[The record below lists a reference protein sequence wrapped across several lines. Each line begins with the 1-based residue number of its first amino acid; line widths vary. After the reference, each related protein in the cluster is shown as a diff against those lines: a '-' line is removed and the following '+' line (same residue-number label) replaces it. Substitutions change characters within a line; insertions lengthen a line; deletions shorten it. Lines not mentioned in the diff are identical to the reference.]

1 MPANSQPWL
10 VQGSLALATLAIAV
24 ASLCFGQYPLSLSA
38 VGHTLVHL
46 PPGEGVIGQIVWSVR
61 LPRVVMALLAGGALG
76 LCGATLQGVFQNP
89 LVDPH
94 IIGVTAGSAF
104 GGTLAILLGVGS
116 LLMMASTFFFGLVA
130 LGLIYALAALQGRDS
145 TLGLILSGI
154 ILSGFFAALVSLMQ
168 YLADSEETLPNIVFW
183 LLGSFATASWHKV
196 LLMSLPLAVAA
207 GALWK
212 LRWRINLLALE
223 ERDARSLGVPVAAL
237 RRGVLVCCAVLVA
250 AQVAVSGSIAWMGLV
265 VPHLAR
271 LLVGADHRRLLPTA
285 FWLGAALML
294 VVDDL
299 ARTLTQAEI
308 PIGIV
313 TALLGAPLFT
323 FFTGAIPAPEYDLM
337 NSSLSLQALRYGHR
351 QPLFAPLTLACR
363 PGEIWA
369 VLGANGR
376 GKSTLLDTL
385 TGVLPP
391 LGGEMQ
397 CEGGVALVPQSFR
410 PAFRWRVSDV
420 VLMGRARHVD
430 LFAQPDEEDARRV
443 EQALAQLGIAALA
456 EDDFG
461 ALSGGQQQLV
471 LIARALVSASQN
483 ILLDEPC
490 SALDLGNQQVVLQL
504 IGDLAHRQA
513 RTVLFTTHDPNHA
526 LQVASHT
533 LLLLPE
539 GRWLAG
545 ETADVLSETHLRQ
558 AYGLPVRLIRHA
570 ASAFP
575 LLAPGFT
582 LRR

>member
-76 LCGATLQGVFQNP
+76 L
-89 LVDPH
+89 
-94 IIGVTAGSAF
+94 
-104 GGTLAILLGVGS
+104 
-116 LLMMASTFFFGLVA
+116 
-130 LGLIYALAALQGRDS
+130 IYALAALQGRDS

-183 LLGSFATASWHKV
+183 LLGSFATGSWHKV
-196 LLMSLPLAVAA
+196 LLMSLSLAVAA

-308 PIGIV
+308 PIGII

-323 FFTGAIPAPEYDLM
+323 
-337 NSSLSLQALRYGHR
+337 
-351 QPLFAPLTLACR
+351 
-363 PGEIWA
+363 
-369 VLGANGR
+369 VLLVQSR
-376 GKSTLLDTL
+376 RRSTT
-385 TGVLPP
+385 
-391 LGGEMQ
+391 
-397 CEGGVALVPQSFR
+397 R
-410 PAFRWRVSDV
+410 
-420 VLMGRARHVD
+420 
-430 LFAQPDEEDARRV
+430 
-443 EQALAQLGIAALA
+443 
-456 EDDFG
+456 
-461 ALSGGQQQLV
+461 
-471 LIARALVSASQN
+471 
-483 ILLDEPC
+483 
-490 SALDLGNQQVVLQL
+490 
-504 IGDLAHRQA
+504 
-513 RTVLFTTHDPNHA
+513 
-526 LQVASHT
+526 
-533 LLLLPE
+533 
-539 GRWLAG
+539 
-545 ETADVLSETHLRQ
+545 
-558 AYGLPVRLIRHA
+558 
-570 ASAFP
+570 
-575 LLAPGFT
+575 
-582 LRR
+582 

>member
-10 VQGSLALATLAIAV
+10 VHGSLALVTLAIAV

-237 RRGVLVCCAVLVA
+237 RRGVLVCCAVLV
-250 AQVAVSGSIAWMGLV
+250 
-265 VPHLAR
+265 VPHFAR

-308 PIGIV
+308 PIGII

-323 FFTGAIPAPEYDLM
+323 
-337 NSSLSLQALRYGHR
+337 
-351 QPLFAPLTLACR
+351 
-363 PGEIWA
+363 
-369 VLGANGR
+369 VLLVQSR
-376 GKSTLLDTL
+376 RRSTT
-385 TGVLPP
+385 
-391 LGGEMQ
+391 
-397 CEGGVALVPQSFR
+397 R
-410 PAFRWRVSDV
+410 
-420 VLMGRARHVD
+420 
-430 LFAQPDEEDARRV
+430 
-443 EQALAQLGIAALA
+443 
-456 EDDFG
+456 
-461 ALSGGQQQLV
+461 
-471 LIARALVSASQN
+471 
-483 ILLDEPC
+483 
-490 SALDLGNQQVVLQL
+490 
-504 IGDLAHRQA
+504 
-513 RTVLFTTHDPNHA
+513 
-526 LQVASHT
+526 
-533 LLLLPE
+533 
-539 GRWLAG
+539 
-545 ETADVLSETHLRQ
+545 
-558 AYGLPVRLIRHA
+558 
-570 ASAFP
+570 
-575 LLAPGFT
+575 
-582 LRR
+582 

>member
-1 MPANSQPWL
+1 MPANHHPWL
-10 VQGSLALATLAIAV
+10 VQGSLALATLGIAV

-116 LLMMASTFFFGLVA
+116 LLMMASTFFFGL
-130 LGLIYALAALQGRDS
+130 AALQGRDS

-196 LLMSLPLAVAA
+196 LLMSLPLAMAA

-308 PIGIV
+308 PIGII

-323 FFTGAIPAPEYDLM
+323 
-337 NSSLSLQALRYGHR
+337 
-351 QPLFAPLTLACR
+351 
-363 PGEIWA
+363 
-369 VLGANGR
+369 VLLVQSR
-376 GKSTLLDTL
+376 RRSTT
-385 TGVLPP
+385 
-391 LGGEMQ
+391 
-397 CEGGVALVPQSFR
+397 R
-410 PAFRWRVSDV
+410 
-420 VLMGRARHVD
+420 
-430 LFAQPDEEDARRV
+430 
-443 EQALAQLGIAALA
+443 
-456 EDDFG
+456 
-461 ALSGGQQQLV
+461 
-471 LIARALVSASQN
+471 
-483 ILLDEPC
+483 
-490 SALDLGNQQVVLQL
+490 
-504 IGDLAHRQA
+504 
-513 RTVLFTTHDPNHA
+513 
-526 LQVASHT
+526 
-533 LLLLPE
+533 
-539 GRWLAG
+539 
-545 ETADVLSETHLRQ
+545 
-558 AYGLPVRLIRHA
+558 
-570 ASAFP
+570 
-575 LLAPGFT
+575 
-582 LRR
+582 

>member
-10 VQGSLALATLAIAV
+10 VQGSLALATLGIAV

-38 VGHTLVHL
+38 VGHTQVHL

-308 PIGIV
+308 PIGII

-323 FFTGAIPAPEYDLM
+323 
-337 NSSLSLQALRYGHR
+337 
-351 QPLFAPLTLACR
+351 
-363 PGEIWA
+363 
-369 VLGANGR
+369 VLLVQSR
-376 GKSTLLDTL
+376 RRSTT
-385 TGVLPP
+385 
-391 LGGEMQ
+391 
-397 CEGGVALVPQSFR
+397 R
-410 PAFRWRVSDV
+410 
-420 VLMGRARHVD
+420 
-430 LFAQPDEEDARRV
+430 
-443 EQALAQLGIAALA
+443 
-456 EDDFG
+456 
-461 ALSGGQQQLV
+461 
-471 LIARALVSASQN
+471 
-483 ILLDEPC
+483 
-490 SALDLGNQQVVLQL
+490 
-504 IGDLAHRQA
+504 
-513 RTVLFTTHDPNHA
+513 
-526 LQVASHT
+526 
-533 LLLLPE
+533 
-539 GRWLAG
+539 
-545 ETADVLSETHLRQ
+545 
-558 AYGLPVRLIRHA
+558 
-570 ASAFP
+570 
-575 LLAPGFT
+575 
-582 LRR
+582 

>member
-1 MPANSQPWL
+1 M
-10 VQGSLALATLAIAV
+10 
-24 ASLCFGQYPLSLSA
+24 
-38 VGHTLVHL
+38 
-46 PPGEGVIGQIVWSVR
+46 
-61 LPRVVMALLAGGALG
+61 
-76 LCGATLQGVFQNP
+76 FQNP

-237 RRGVLVCCAVLVA
+237 RRGVLVA

-308 PIGIV
+308 PIGII

-323 FFTGAIPAPEYDLM
+323 GVAGAIPTPEYDPM

-376 GKSTLLDTL
+376 GKKYPAGYPDRRAAAAGRRDAVRGRRGPGSAVVSSRFSLARERCGADGPGPSRGSLCPA
-385 TGVLPP
+385 GR
-391 LGGEMQ
+391 GG
-397 CEGGVALVPQSFR
+397 C
-410 PAFRWRVSDV
+410 PA
-420 VLMGRARHVD
+420 G
-430 LFAQPDEEDARRV
+430 
-443 EQALAQLGIAALA
+443 
-456 EDDFG
+456 
-461 ALSGGQQQLV
+461 
-471 LIARALVSASQN
+471 
-483 ILLDEPC
+483 
-490 SALDLGNQQVVLQL
+490 
-504 IGDLAHRQA
+504 
-513 RTVLFTTHDPNHA
+513 
-526 LQVASHT
+526 
-533 LLLLPE
+533 
-539 GRWLAG
+539 
-545 ETADVLSETHLRQ
+545 
-558 AYGLPVRLIRHA
+558 
-570 ASAFP
+570 
-575 LLAPGFT
+575 
-582 LRR
+582 

>member
-1 MPANSQPWL
+1 MPANHHPWL
-10 VQGSLALATLAIAV
+10 VQGSLALVTLAIAV

-130 LGLIYALAALQGRDS
+130 
-145 TLGLILSGI
+145 LGLILSGI

-323 FFTGAIPAPEYDLM
+323 FLLVQ
-337 NSSLSLQALRYGHR
+337 SRR
-351 QPLFAPLTLACR
+351 R
-363 PGEIWA
+363 
-369 VLGANGR
+369 
-376 GKSTLLDTL
+376 ST
-385 TGVLPP
+385 
-391 LGGEMQ
+391 
-397 CEGGVALVPQSFR
+397 
-410 PAFRWRVSDV
+410 
-420 VLMGRARHVD
+420 AR
-430 LFAQPDEEDARRV
+430 
-443 EQALAQLGIAALA
+443 
-456 EDDFG
+456 
-461 ALSGGQQQLV
+461 
-471 LIARALVSASQN
+471 
-483 ILLDEPC
+483 
-490 SALDLGNQQVVLQL
+490 
-504 IGDLAHRQA
+504 
-513 RTVLFTTHDPNHA
+513 
-526 LQVASHT
+526 
-533 LLLLPE
+533 
-539 GRWLAG
+539 
-545 ETADVLSETHLRQ
+545 
-558 AYGLPVRLIRHA
+558 
-570 ASAFP
+570 
-575 LLAPGFT
+575 
-582 LRR
+582 

>member
-24 ASLCFGQYPLSLSA
+24 ASLCFGQYPLSLST

-61 LPRVVMALLAGGALG
+61 LPRVVMALLAGG
-76 LCGATLQGVFQNP
+76 
-89 LVDPH
+89 
-94 IIGVTAGSAF
+94 
-104 GGTLAILLGVGS
+104 
-116 LLMMASTFFFGLVA
+116 A

-196 LLMSLPLAVAA
+196 LLMSLPMALAA
-207 GALWK
+207 GVLWK

-308 PIGIV
+308 PIGII

-323 FFTGAIPAPEYDLM
+323 
-337 NSSLSLQALRYGHR
+337 
-351 QPLFAPLTLACR
+351 
-363 PGEIWA
+363 
-369 VLGANGR
+369 VLLVQSR
-376 GKSTLLDTL
+376 RRSTT
-385 TGVLPP
+385 
-391 LGGEMQ
+391 
-397 CEGGVALVPQSFR
+397 R
-410 PAFRWRVSDV
+410 
-420 VLMGRARHVD
+420 
-430 LFAQPDEEDARRV
+430 
-443 EQALAQLGIAALA
+443 
-456 EDDFG
+456 
-461 ALSGGQQQLV
+461 
-471 LIARALVSASQN
+471 
-483 ILLDEPC
+483 
-490 SALDLGNQQVVLQL
+490 
-504 IGDLAHRQA
+504 
-513 RTVLFTTHDPNHA
+513 
-526 LQVASHT
+526 
-533 LLLLPE
+533 
-539 GRWLAG
+539 
-545 ETADVLSETHLRQ
+545 
-558 AYGLPVRLIRHA
+558 
-570 ASAFP
+570 
-575 LLAPGFT
+575 
-582 LRR
+582 

>member
-1 MPANSQPWL
+1 
-10 VQGSLALATLAIAV
+10 
-24 ASLCFGQYPLSLSA
+24 
-38 VGHTLVHL
+38 
-46 PPGEGVIGQIVWSVR
+46 
-61 LPRVVMALLAGGALG
+61 
-76 LCGATLQGVFQNP
+76 GVFQNP

-196 LLMSLPLAVAA
+196 LLMSLPLAMAA

-323 FFTGAIPAPEYDLM
+323 
-337 NSSLSLQALRYGHR
+337 
-351 QPLFAPLTLACR
+351 
-363 PGEIWA
+363 
-369 VLGANGR
+369 VLLVQSR
-376 GKSTLLDTL
+376 RRSTT
-385 TGVLPP
+385 
-391 LGGEMQ
+391 
-397 CEGGVALVPQSFR
+397 R
-410 PAFRWRVSDV
+410 
-420 VLMGRARHVD
+420 
-430 LFAQPDEEDARRV
+430 
-443 EQALAQLGIAALA
+443 
-456 EDDFG
+456 
-461 ALSGGQQQLV
+461 
-471 LIARALVSASQN
+471 
-483 ILLDEPC
+483 
-490 SALDLGNQQVVLQL
+490 
-504 IGDLAHRQA
+504 
-513 RTVLFTTHDPNHA
+513 
-526 LQVASHT
+526 
-533 LLLLPE
+533 
-539 GRWLAG
+539 
-545 ETADVLSETHLRQ
+545 
-558 AYGLPVRLIRHA
+558 
-570 ASAFP
+570 
-575 LLAPGFT
+575 
-582 LRR
+582 

>member
-61 LPRVVMALLAGGALG
+61 LPRGGVLACWRGALG
-76 LCGATLQGVFQNP
+76 CAAPPCRRVPEPAGGPAHHRGDRRLRLWRHAG
-89 LVDPH
+89 DPV
-94 IIGVTAGSAF
+94 GRRQSADD
-104 GGTLAILLGVGS
+104 
-116 LLMMASTFFFGLVA
+116 GLDLFLRPRRA
-130 LGLIYALAALQGRDS
+130 GLIYALAALQGRDS

-196 LLMSLPLAVAA
+196 LLMSLPLAMAA

-308 PIGIV
+308 PIGII

-323 FFTGAIPAPEYDLM
+323 
-337 NSSLSLQALRYGHR
+337 
-351 QPLFAPLTLACR
+351 
-363 PGEIWA
+363 
-369 VLGANGR
+369 VLLVQSR
-376 GKSTLLDTL
+376 RRSTT
-385 TGVLPP
+385 
-391 LGGEMQ
+391 
-397 CEGGVALVPQSFR
+397 R
-410 PAFRWRVSDV
+410 
-420 VLMGRARHVD
+420 
-430 LFAQPDEEDARRV
+430 
-443 EQALAQLGIAALA
+443 
-456 EDDFG
+456 
-461 ALSGGQQQLV
+461 
-471 LIARALVSASQN
+471 
-483 ILLDEPC
+483 
-490 SALDLGNQQVVLQL
+490 
-504 IGDLAHRQA
+504 
-513 RTVLFTTHDPNHA
+513 
-526 LQVASHT
+526 
-533 LLLLPE
+533 
-539 GRWLAG
+539 
-545 ETADVLSETHLRQ
+545 
-558 AYGLPVRLIRHA
+558 
-570 ASAFP
+570 
-575 LLAPGFT
+575 
-582 LRR
+582 